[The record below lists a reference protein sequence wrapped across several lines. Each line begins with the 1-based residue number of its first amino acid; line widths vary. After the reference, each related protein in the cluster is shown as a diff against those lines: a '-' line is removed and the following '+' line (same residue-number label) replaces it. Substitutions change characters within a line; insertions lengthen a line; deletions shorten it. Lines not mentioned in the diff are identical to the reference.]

1 NYLDT
6 YRISGSSISV
16 ITTDGLWRNF
26 LRNRSLSKDLW
37 GKGDFPWVSFIISL
51 SRYENLQLIV

>member
-1 NYLDT
+1 M
-6 YRISGSSISV
+6 

-26 LRNRSLSKDLW
+26 LRNRLLSKDLW

-51 SRYENLQLIV
+51 TRHKNLQTIV